1 MSQCARANSY
11 VFLLLHKNPKKSNL
25 LLFCLTYTHDT
36 HTRIRFYVT
45 QTNTTTQP
53 PVFSRR
59 PNASLLFDDTKT
71 YFLKLTECGGHL
83 KYHHSLTVH
92 NPHPKT
98 QIPAL

>member
-11 VFLLLHKNPKKSNL
+11 VFFTTTQKPEKSNL
-25 LLFCLTYTHDT
+25 LLFCLTYTRYT

-71 YFLKLTECGGHL
+71 YFFNLLSVVVT
-83 KYHHSLTVH
+83 
-92 NPHPKT
+92 
-98 QIPAL
+98 